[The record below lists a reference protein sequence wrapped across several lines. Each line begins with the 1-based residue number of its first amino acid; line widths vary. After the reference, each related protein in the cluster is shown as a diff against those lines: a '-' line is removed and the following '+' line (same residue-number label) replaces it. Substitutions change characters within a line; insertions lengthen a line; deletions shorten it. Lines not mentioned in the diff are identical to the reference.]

1 MDNDKEFV
9 TYHGGDPKVRF
20 RDFKGNEPPW
30 AKDIRPDPEPTPD
43 SDYMKQ
49 TRGVLGEHHADEF
62 KTSCDKSSNTT
73 ASSLRAIV
81 AEIID
86 SNKYEA
92 WTVDRANQMADSIL
106 TAIALQSG
114 HADLLKLAEAAT
126 PGPWNSNGTSVDDFD
141 VHCTMRMEWM
151 PNGTGNE
158 DEDDEVNLNHEADS
172 AFIAGTNPAVIIALL
187 AEISV
192 LRSNESETLLRELF
206 ALVKGECP
214 RLLDEDSGGNS
225 KLELQIEAL
234 LNKN

>member
-1 MDNDKEFV
+1 MDNNKEFV

-30 AKDIRPDPEPTPD
+30 AKDIRPDPEPVAE
-43 SDYMKQ
+43 YMKQ
-49 TRGVLGEHHADEF
+49 TRGALGDHHDNEF
-62 KTSCDKSSNTT
+62 KISCDNSNNTT
-73 ASSLRAIV
+73 ASSLRAVV
-81 AEIID
+81 AQIID

-106 TAIALQSG
+106 AAIASQSG
-114 HADLLKLAEAAT
+114 HVDLLKLAEAAT
-126 PGPWNSNGTSVDDFD
+126 PGPWNSSGSSVDDFD

-158 DEDDEVNLNHEADS
+158 DEDDGTNLNHEADS
-172 AFIAGTNPAVIIALL
+172 YFIAGTNPAVVIALL
-187 AEISV
+187 AEIAV
-192 LRSNESETLLRELF
+192 LRENESISLLRELF

-225 KLELQIEAL
+225 KLELQIETL
-234 LNKN
+234 LSKV